1 MDETIQRFME
11 DMKEIEHTHANIYD
25 LWLKILN
32 HRIEEL
38 GKLITEGR
46 EMLKNVKNI
55 PDLTQEQILI
65 LYFLS
70 NKV

>member
-32 HRIEEL
+32 YRIQKL

>member
-1 MDETIQRFME
+1 MDENIQNFMKDLE
-11 DMKEIEHTHANIYD
+11 GIEHTHTNIYE

-32 HRIEEL
+32 HRIEKI

-55 PDLTQEQILI
+55 PDLTQEQLLI

>member
-1 MDETIQRFME
+1 MDETIQKFME

-32 HRIEEL
+32 HRMEKL
-38 GKLITEGR
+38 SKLIKEGR
-46 EMLKNVKNI
+46 EMLKNVKNM

>member
-1 MDETIQRFME
+1 MDETIQKFME
-11 DMKEIEHTHANIYD
+11 DMKEIEHTHTNIYD

-32 HRIEEL
+32 HRIQKL

-46 EMLKNVKNI
+46 EMLKNVKNM

>member
-1 MDETIQRFME
+1 MDETIQKFME

-32 HRIEEL
+32 YRIQKL

-46 EMLKNVKNI
+46 EMLKNVKNM

>member
-1 MDETIQRFME
+1 MDETIQKFME

-32 HRIEEL
+32 HRMEKL

-55 PDLTQEQILI
+55 PDLTQQQILI

-70 NKV
+70 NNV

>member
-1 MDETIQRFME
+1 MDETIQKFME

-32 HRIEEL
+32 HRIQKL

-46 EMLKNVKNI
+46 EMLKNVKNM

>member
-1 MDETIQRFME
+1 MDETIQKFME
-11 DMKEIEHTHANIYD
+11 DMKEIEDTHANIYD

-32 HRIEEL
+32 HRMEKL
-38 GKLITEGR
+38 SKLIKEGR
-46 EMLKNVKNI
+46 EMLKNVKNM

>member
-1 MDETIQRFME
+1 MDETIQKFME

-32 HRIEEL
+32 HRMEKL

-46 EMLKNVKNI
+46 EMLKNVKNM
-55 PDLTQEQILI
+55 PDLTQEQILM
-65 LYFLS
+65 LYFFS

>member
-1 MDETIQRFME
+1 MDETIQKFME
-11 DMKEIEHTHANIYD
+11 EIKEIEHTHTNIYD

-32 HRIEEL
+32 HRIQKL

-46 EMLKNVKNI
+46 EMLKNVKNM

>member
-1 MDETIQRFME
+1 MDETIQKFME

-32 HRIEEL
+32 HRMEKL
-38 GKLITEGR
+38 GKLIKEGR
-46 EMLKNVKNI
+46 EMLKNVKNM

>member
-32 HRIEEL
+32 YRIQKL

-46 EMLKNVKNI
+46 EMLKNVKNM

>member
-11 DMKEIEHTHANIYD
+11 DMKEIEHTHNNIYD

-32 HRIEEL
+32 HRIEKL